1 MIVVSAVT
9 FAFTIIGQINILAPI
24 VSMPYML
31 TYAAINYAFFALKTC
46 QDIGKMTSNTQSDVQ
61 LDDYELVDDDESVYG
76 GQTTQKKKNKKARK
90 KSSEKDNL
98 LPDLV
103 LSSEGKNYGAVK
115 SVDIKVDEPEN
126 VNASEHLGTEE
137 VKIDFRDLSQ
147 VDDSYKF
154 SRFSNKWIS
163 LLGVN

>member
-9 FAFTIIGQINILAPI
+9 FAFTVIGQINILAPI

-46 QDIGKMTSNTQSDVQ
+46 QDSGKITSNNQSDVQ
-61 LDDYELVDDDESVYG
+61 LDDYELVDDDDSVYG
-76 GQTTQKKKNKKARK
+76 EQTTQQKKNKKARK

-115 SVDIKVDEPEN
+115 SVDIKVDDTQ
-126 VNASEHLGTEE
+126 NASESLGIDQ
-137 VKIDFRDLSQ
+137 VKVDFRDLSQ

>member
-1 MIVVSAVT
+1 MIVVSTVT
-9 FAFTIIGQINILAPI
+9 FAFTVIGQINILAPI

-46 QDIGKMTSNTQSDVQ
+46 QDSGKMASNKQSDVQ
-61 LDDYELVDDDESVYG
+61 LNDYELVDDDESVYG
-76 GQTTQKKKNKKARK
+76 EQTTQKKNKKARK

-98 LPDLV
+98 LPDVV

-115 SVDIKVDEPEN
+115 SVDIKVDDSQN
-126 VNASEHLGTEE
+126 VNASENLGIDE